1 MKTRTTLVT
10 TDENGVRTVTDISDG
25 FDKPNRSNL
34 NLVYLMKQRNF
45 VQLELGVFERGFT
58 RIYDLDSGLFIG
70 HSINDK
76 KTKIEREN
84 LDEWIKYFDRV

>member
-10 TDENGVRTVTDISDG
+10 TDENGVRTVTDISYG
-25 FDKPNRSNL
+25 FDKPNRDNL

-58 RIYDLDSGLFIG
+58 RIYEENGKIFIG
-70 HSINDK
+70 HSINEK
-76 KTKIEREN
+76 KTPIELEQ